1 MPQSRAEVGT
11 DRPARYAKQ
20 LASHLGR
27 KCAVAEETTGT
38 RVTLPADR
46 GSGSCLLSSGSGV
59 LVLEAEAEN
68 VEVLQTVNDVVGGHL
83 ERFGQRDGLAVSW
96 QTSG

>member
-1 MPQSRAEVGT
+1 MPRSRAEVGT
-11 DRPARYAKQ
+11 DKPTRYAKQ

-38 RVTLPADR
+38 RVTLPVDR

-68 VEVLQTVNDVVGGHL
+68 AEVLQTVNDVVGGHL

-96 QTSG
+96 QSSG

>member
-11 DRPARYAKQ
+11 DKPARYAKQ

>member
-11 DRPARYAKQ
+11 DKPARYAKQ

-27 KCAVAEETTGT
+27 KCEVAEETTGT

-83 ERFGQRDGLAVSW
+83 ERFGERDGLAVSW
-96 QTSG
+96 QNAG